1 MKSLPSSSAGHT
13 ESAGLRPDGIRGR
26 WWHETL
32 RGLGALREREGLNV
46 GVIRAGAWYGPGM
59 WGGEVIPRVV
69 AGHVYEYL

>member
-1 MKSLPSSSAGHT
+1 
-13 ESAGLRPDGIRGR
+13 
-26 WWHETL
+26 L